1 MINICNRRK
10 FYIFLKSRGDNY
22 MGKKVIYTAMLS
34 GWLLLSS
41 GLSAYPEEDVNELK
55 RQIEVLK
62 KRVEELEAIKTR
74 PVVGISRVR
83 MNPSDTVD
91 EDPFVDMERFQEEMD
106 QTFQKSLNLSNQ
118 PGSGI
123 VSSMMNFDTNLDFR
137 ENEDGYIITF
147 NMTGLDQDKIDVQI
161 NEHSITLKGEQTLRN
176 EQKNPNGYSQS
187 QAYGSFMK
195 TVPLPEDADVTKIK
209 TEKETG
215 RLVIKIPR
223 KNP

>member
-1 MINICNRRK
+1 
-10 FYIFLKSRGDNY
+10 